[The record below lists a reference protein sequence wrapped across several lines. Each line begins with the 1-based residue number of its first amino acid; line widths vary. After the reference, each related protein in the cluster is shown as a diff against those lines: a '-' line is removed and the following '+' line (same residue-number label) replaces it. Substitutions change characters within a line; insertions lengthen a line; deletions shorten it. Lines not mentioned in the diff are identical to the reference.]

1 MNIYIELKFLK
12 YLMNL
17 KALNYLKSNNLIN
30 QETYKKSIVQIEE
43 IAQS

>member
-12 YLMNL
+12 YLMNV
-17 KALNYLKSNNLIN
+17 KALNYLKENNLIN
-30 QETYKKSIVQIEE
+30 KETYKKSIVQIEK